1 MASTADRFPTIV
13 DSPPSEAAEPARLE
27 APSDLV
33 ERYLELTAE
42 RRALEDRLAYVK
54 GELELLA
61 AGSLNDQTP
70 RGRFV
75 AESGAISARL
85 QPTCVFDRVAVAH
98 ELQRAGRLSEVAVV
112 QGPALARYLARDP
125 IMAARLKDM
134 VRFRKSVVLLATQG

>member
-1 MASTADRFPTIV
+1 MASTADRFPSV
-13 DSPPSEAAEPARLE
+13 VESPHTEALEPARLE

-75 AESGAISARL
+75 AENGAISARL
-85 QPTCVFDRVAVAH
+85 QPTCVFDRVAVAQ
-98 ELQRAGRLSEVAVV
+98 ELQRAGRLADVAVV

-125 IMAARLKDM
+125 VMAARLRDL
-134 VRFRKSVVLLATQG
+134 VRFRKSVVLMAAQG

>member
-1 MASTADRFPTIV
+1 MASTADRFPSIHE
-13 DSPPSEAAEPARLE
+13 SSAPEASETPRLE

-42 RRALEDRLAYVK
+42 RRALEDRLSYVK

-61 AGSLNDQTP
+61 AESLNEQTP

-75 AESGAISARL
+75 AEHGAVSARL
-85 QPTCVFDRVAVAH
+85 TPTCVFDRVAVAK
-98 ELQRAGRLSEVAVV
+98 ELQRAGRLADVAVL

-125 IMAARLKDM
+125 VMAARLKDM
-134 VRFRKSVVLLATQG
+134 VRFRKSVVLMATQG